1 MDIYELADIKRFYI
15 NTVLIPKLTFFSLEI
30 GSQLYVRNSLRR
42 INFFYLQLW
51 LNFGVTVNVCHL

>member
-42 INFFYLQLW
+42 FNFFLP
-51 LNFGVTVNVCHL
+51 TVMAKFLALL